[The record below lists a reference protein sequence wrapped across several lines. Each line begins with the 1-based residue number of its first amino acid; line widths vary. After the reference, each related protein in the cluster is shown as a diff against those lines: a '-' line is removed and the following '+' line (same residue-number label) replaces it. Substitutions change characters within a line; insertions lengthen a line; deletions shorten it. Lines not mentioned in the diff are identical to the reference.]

1 MEYVSLLAPISF
13 VFALAALTQVGSLTE
28 KRSREVKKRIVFQ
41 KVILILILWSNRY

>member
-28 KRSREVKKRIVFQ
+28 KRSREVKK
-41 KVILILILWSNRY
+41 KNCLPESNTDIDIMVE